1 MRMVDDHH
9 WAEGVVRDAV
19 GRRRRGSGRRG
30 DLLRHAKPHRRRHDH
45 ASGWLTTSTDH
56 GATFGNETHV
66 AGSFDMLTAPNSGGF
81 FLGDYQ
87 ALGVSGSGFMPFFV
101 AANSDTS
108 NPTDVFTGS
117 F

>member
-1 MRMVDDHH
+1 
-9 WAEGVVRDAV
+9 VVRDAV
-19 GRRRRGSGRRG
+19 GRRPDQHVAEEVGVGVTYYDMRKLTAG
-30 DLLRHAKPHRRRHDH
+30 DTTTLPTDL
-45 ASGWLTTSTDH
+45 WLTTSTDH
-56 GATFGNETHV
+56 GATFGNDAHV

-101 AANSDTS
+101 AANSYTS

>member
-1 MRMVDDHH
+1 
-9 WAEGVVRDAV
+9 
-19 GRRRRGSGRRG
+19 
-30 DLLRHAKPHRRRHDH
+30 
-45 ASGWLTTSTDH
+45 
-56 GATFGNETHV
+56 
-66 AGSFDMLTAPNSGGF
+66 MLTAPNSGGF

-101 AANSDTS
+101 AANSYTS